1 MNIIRKYLAFMLIG
15 AAVPGGVTSWQ
26 WWFWLVSIGIATAM
40 REDQLERDKVT
51 L

>member
-1 MNIIRKYLAFMLIG
+1 MIRRYLAFPMIS
-15 AAVPGGVTSWQ
+15 AAVPGGVTTWQ
-26 WWFWLVSIGIATAM
+26 WWFWLVSIGIAIVM